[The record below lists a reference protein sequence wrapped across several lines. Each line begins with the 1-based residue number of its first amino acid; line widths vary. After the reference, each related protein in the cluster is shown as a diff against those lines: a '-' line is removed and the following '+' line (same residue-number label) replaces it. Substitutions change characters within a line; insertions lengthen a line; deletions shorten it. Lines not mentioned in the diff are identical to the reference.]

1 MYNVMHNDVQCT
13 IYIYLYLFSL
23 MYIMMYSYISSL
35 WIASDRSFFSMLTQ
49 LNRVETQRLIPWW
62 YQWFCPGGIGGF
74 RMIPSWELTFPI
86 KKLLL
91 SWIFQTS
98 RLVKSPLVIVNRM
111 KVSNH
116 HILYEWYVCYQICG
130 LVDLRLHGWGQKT
143 CCSILKKSSASRSD
157 HELTLLSV
165 SWCDNGQMDE
175 VCMLLKIRSLFST
188 PRNHI
193 KLYPVFD

>member
-1 MYNVMHNDVQCT
+1 
-13 IYIYLYLFSL
+13 
-23 MYIMMYSYISSL
+23 
-35 WIASDRSFFSMLTQ
+35 MLTQ

-62 YQWFCPGGIGGF
+62 YQWFCTGGIGGF

-86 KKLLL
+86 KKGYF
-91 SWIFQTS
+91 WVDFPNFPFGFH
-98 RLVKSPLVIVNRM
+98 PLWSFSVWRQV
-111 KVSNH
+111 NH
-116 HILYEWYVCYQICG
+116 HILYEWYVCYQVSG

-175 VCMLLKIRSLFST
+175 VCMLLKIRSLFPLQGIIS
-188 PRNHI
+188 NCIQFLI
-193 KLYPVFD
+193 KRITSMKCFFAA